1 VNVKELAVKN
11 KLVAN
16 IIFGPIPSR
25 RFGMSLGLDLS
36 PNVKQCNFDC
46 LYCELSYAKT
56 LSKQIDVISVDDIIS
71 ALKLA
76 LKNHKNID
84 VITFTANGEP
94 TLYPYLSE
102 LIDEIDKIKGNI
114 KTLILSN
121 GANIYEPQIQKTLSK
136 IDIVKLSLDCVSKE
150 CFKKLDRIDESVD
163 CSKIVNG
170 MVEFRALHK
179 KQLILETLFV
189 KTLNDNDTEIEKL
202 YEAFKLIKPN
212 RIDIGTIDRP
222 PAYAV
227 TPVTHKTLL
236 NIADKLEGLPVTIA
250 HKNKVI
256 NKQTYDKKEIISL
269 LSRRPLTKEDIS
281 NTFDEKS
288 LDLLNSLV
296 QIDEIKIVNNNGVE
310 FYKI

>member
-1 VNVKELAVKN
+1 MEKNNIVN
-11 KLVAN
+11 N

-25 RFGMSLGLDLS
+25 RFGMSLGIDLS
-36 PNVKQCNFDC
+36 PNAKQCNFDC

-56 LSKQIDVISVDDIIS
+56 MSKQIDVISVKEIMK
-71 ALKLA
+71 ALKISLQ
-76 LKNHKNID
+76 NHSNID

-94 TLYPYLSE
+94 SIYPHLSE
-102 LIDEIDKIKGNI
+102 LIDEIDTIKGDI

-121 GANIYEPQIQKTLSK
+121 GANIYESEIQQTLSK
-136 IDIVKLSLDCVSKE
+136 IDIVKLSLDCVSAE
-150 CFKKLDRIDESVD
+150 CFKKLDRVDESVD
-163 CSKIVNG
+163 VSKIVSG
-170 MVEFRALHK
+170 MVEFRKIHT

-189 KTLNDNDTEIEKL
+189 KTLNDNNDEIKKL
-202 YEAFKLIKPN
+202 QIAYNQIQPN

-227 TPVTHKTLL
+227 QPVTHEVLV
-236 NIADKLEGLPVTIA
+236 NIANSLENLPVTIA

-256 NKQTYDKKEIISL
+256 NKQSFTTNEIL
-269 LSRRPLTKEDIS
+269 TVLARRPLTVDDIT

-288 LDLLNSLV
+288 ILLLNTLV
-296 QIDEIKIVNNNGVE
+296 NNEEISIINNNGVE